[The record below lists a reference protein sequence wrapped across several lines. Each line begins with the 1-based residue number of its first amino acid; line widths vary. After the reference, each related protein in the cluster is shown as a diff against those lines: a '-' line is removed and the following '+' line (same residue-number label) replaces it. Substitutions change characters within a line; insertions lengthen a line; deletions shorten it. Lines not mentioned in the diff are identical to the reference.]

1 MTGGG
6 ERGVFVGADPTPDM
20 ATSTGEPAGASETG
34 GDSPDDPTEE
44 ASGRNRRRA
53 ALAVLPFL
61 AIGVGNVVLILLQGL
76 EPLWGFLLL
85 PPVLFC
91 SVLAYLVFST
101 DFLEG
106 RT

>member
-1 MTGGG
+1 
-6 ERGVFVGADPTPDM
+6 M
-20 ATSTGEPAGASETG
+20 ATSTGEAADAAQPSDGSDAPDG
-34 GDSPDDPTEE
+34 GDDAPDDP
-44 ASGRNRRRA
+44 ARSSGRNRRRA

-91 SVLAYLVFST
+91 SMLAYLVFST

>member
-1 MTGGG
+1 
-6 ERGVFVGADPTPDM
+6 M
-20 ATSTGEPAGASETG
+20 ATSTGEAADAADTSDGSDAPEAG
-34 GDSPDDPTEE
+34 GDAPDDPTAES
-44 ASGRNRRRA
+44 SGRNRRRA

-61 AIGVGNVVLILLQGL
+61 VIGVGNVVLILLQGL

-91 SVLAYLVFST
+91 SMLAYLVFST

>member
-1 MTGGG
+1 
-6 ERGVFVGADPTPDM
+6 M
-20 ATSTGEPAGASETG
+20 ATSTGEAADTPEAG
-34 GDSPDDPTEE
+34 GDAPEDPPEE
-44 ASGRNRRRA
+44 SSGRNRRRA

-91 SVLAYLVFST
+91 SMLAYLVFST